1 MQYWFNNNEF
11 RCKVNCSKHFVFEAG
26 IERRFASVEGTLN
39 FFCEGFH
46 FFYNCKH
53 INSFN
58 LLEFFE
64 NYEFLRGYFSDFDFR
79 SRVICKIGLYIDMQ
93 HISIVFTRVCSL
105 EHLSMAASN
114 VLMIFKK
121 TSFSNMQ

>member
-1 MQYWFNNNEF
+1 M
-11 RCKVNCSKHFVFEAG
+11 S
-26 IERRFASVEGTLN
+26 FAARLTVQSILFLRQASRGVLHLWRVPLIFSVKDFTFL
-39 FFCEGFH
+39 
-46 FFYNCKH
+46 YNCKH

-64 NYEFLRGYFSDFDFR
+64 NYEFLRRYFSDFDFR

-93 HISIVFTRVCSL
+93 HISIFFTRVCSL